1 MMMALR
7 DGFQV
12 GTADMEV
19 RLAQCLLNMLRL
31 QARRSVKVVS
41 KVAAQFELYIRCR
54 FHSCGLYR

>member
-12 GTADMEV
+12 GIADLEV

-41 KVAAQFELYIRCR
+41 KVVAQFDLHIRCR
-54 FHSCGLYR
+54 FHSCGLCR